1 VPGGAAT
8 AQNRPRIAPADVS
21 QNRPEA
27 PPGKITQ
34 FELFD
39 HVPHRSF
46 AGWEDPLWSVRE
58 PLESIQNLPEAPL
71 GLSESL
77 RGKKPEINSLCMEH
91 DHFIVAGLERGLH
104 AQRIWQDLVSEQGFQ
119 GRYWSVK
126 RYLMRMKARQ
136 PLPFRRRETASGV
149 EAQVD
154 FGQVD
159 FGQGDFG
166 QRAWVMGP
174 DGKRRRLWDLPQ
186 NRAPGSWS
194 GSTPHCRLGSRVNR
208 ISPSEKIAASAGRSE
223 LRRRTGT
230 G

>member
-1 VPGGAAT
+1 
-8 AQNRPRIAPADVS
+8 
-21 QNRPEA
+21 
-27 PPGKITQ
+27 
-34 FELFD
+34 
-39 HVPHRSF
+39 
-46 AGWEDPLWSVRE
+46 
-58 PLESIQNLPEAPL
+58 
-71 GLSESL
+71 
-77 RGKKPEINSLCMEH
+77 MEH

-154 FGQVD
+154 FGQGD

-174 DGKRRRLWDLPQ
+174 HGKRRRLRDLPQ

>member
-27 PPGKITQ
+27 PPGKIRQ

-39 HVPHRSF
+39 HVPRLSF
-46 AGWEDPLWSVRE
+46 AGWEDPLRSVRE

-91 DHFIVAGLERGLH
+91 DHFIVAGLKRGLQV
-104 AQRIWQDLVSEQGFQ
+104 QRIWQDLVSEQGFQ

-126 RYLMRMKARQ
+126 RSLMRLKARQ
-136 PLPFRRRETASGV
+136 PLPFRRLETATGL
-149 EAQVD
+149 EAP
-154 FGQVD
+154 VD
-159 FGQGDFG
+159 FGQGNFG
-166 QRAWVMGP
+166 AGAWIMGP

-186 NRAPGSWS
+186 NRVPGSWS

>member
-1 VPGGAAT
+1 
-8 AQNRPRIAPADVS
+8 
-21 QNRPEA
+21 
-27 PPGKITQ
+27 
-34 FELFD
+34 
-39 HVPHRSF
+39 
-46 AGWEDPLWSVRE
+46 
-58 PLESIQNLPEAPL
+58 
-71 GLSESL
+71 
-77 RGKKPEINSLCMEH
+77 MEH

-154 FGQVD
+154 FAQVDFAQVDFGQVD

-174 DGKRRRLWDLPQ
+174 DGKRRRPWGLPP
-186 NRAPGSWS
+186 NRVAGSWS
-194 GSTPHCRLGSRVNR
+194 GSTPHCWLRSRVER
-208 ISPSEKIAASAGRSE
+208 RSPTEKIAACAVRSE
-223 LRRRTGT
+223 LRRRTGA

>member
-1 VPGGAAT
+1 
-8 AQNRPRIAPADVS
+8 
-21 QNRPEA
+21 
-27 PPGKITQ
+27 
-34 FELFD
+34 
-39 HVPHRSF
+39 
-46 AGWEDPLWSVRE
+46 
-58 PLESIQNLPEAPL
+58 
-71 GLSESL
+71 
-77 RGKKPEINSLCMEH
+77 MEH
-91 DHFIVAGLERGLH
+91 HQFIVAGLKRGLQV
-104 AQRIWQDLVSEQGFQ
+104 QRIWQNLVSEQGFQ

-126 RYLMRMKARQ
+126 LSLMRLKARQ

-149 EAQVD
+149 EAPVD
-154 FGQVD
+154 A
-159 FGQGDFG
+159 GQGTFRQVEFG